1 MRVRLIAVIGTGVC
15 NREEADIAYAVGKLL
30 AERGFGVIC
39 GGLGGVMEAV
49 CRGVDDASGLS
60 VGLLPGHRAAD
71 ANAHVDVAIPTGLG
85 EQRNPLVVRGGE
97 AVIAIGGEYG
107 TLSEIGF
114 ALKTGKRVVGLG
126 TWELHRRGAIDTGIL
141 IASTPEEAVQLATES
156 LETIAQ
162 D

>member
-1 MRVRLIAVIGTGVC
+1 MRVRLIAVIGAGVC
-15 NREEADIAYAVGKLL
+15 SHEEAEKAYAVGKLL
-30 AERGFGVIC
+30 VERGYGVIC
-39 GGLGGVMEAV
+39 GGMSGVMEAV
-49 CRGVDDASGLS
+49 CRGVDEASGLS
-60 VGLLPGHRAAD
+60 VGLLPGNSSAD
-71 ANAHVDVAIPTGLG
+71 ANSHVDVAIPTGLG

-126 TWELHRRGAIDTGIL
+126 TWELHRRGAVDAGIL
-141 IASTPEEAVQLATES
+141 IAATPEEAVHLATES